1 MAHYYLPLFATC
13 TPHHTPCLRSHAG
26 APMPKA
32 TVRKNGQK
40 VALALDQTP
49 EFCKIK
55 LKAVKRGDGGDYELE
70 LANEMGADKVPI
82 TIKVVGECGGLSL
95 VVRVDT
101 DHNP

>member
-1 MAHYYLPLFATC
+1 
-13 TPHHTPCLRSHAG
+13 
-26 APMPKA
+26 MPKA

-82 TIKVVGECGGLSL
+82 TIKVVGKCGGLSL
-95 VVRVDT
+95 AVHVDVCQS
-101 DHNP
+101 NISIRILRLRYLPERNRYYQL

>member
-1 MAHYYLPLFATC
+1 
-13 TPHHTPCLRSHAG
+13 
-26 APMPKA
+26 MPKA

-82 TIKVVGECGGLSL
+82 TIKVVGKCGSLSL
-95 VVRVDT
+95 VVRVEICQAINSL
-101 DHNP
+101 HILRLCYLRHRHHPL